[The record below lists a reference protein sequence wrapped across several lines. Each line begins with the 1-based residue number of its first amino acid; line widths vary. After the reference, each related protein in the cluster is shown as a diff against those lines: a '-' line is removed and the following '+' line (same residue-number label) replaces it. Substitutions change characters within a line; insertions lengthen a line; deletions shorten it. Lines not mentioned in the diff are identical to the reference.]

1 MFTEP
6 QRTSDVRQMTAAKVD
21 SVLAGKVAAV
31 TGATGG
37 LGAAAAEAFAA
48 HGARVLISGRQADRG
63 ESLAARLGSSVV
75 FHRADVAD
83 ESQMRGLIENAL
95 ERFGRLDVLINN
107 AGNPGTLGS
116 IEELDLEAFADTLRV
131 HVLAMAAGI
140 KYAAGPMIAQGAGSI
155 INVASVGGH
164 VAGWT
169 PVDYSVAKA
178 AVLQLTRCAAVEL
191 GERGVRV
198 NSISPGPIPTG
209 IQLKTAGFDSD
220 AAEQAAPALQAA
232 FAGALPTWQ
241 PMNRVGKPDD
251 VAAALLWLASD
262 ASSFINGQDVAIDG
276 GICAGRPASVS
287 ANEYLQLAQLLNQ

>member
-6 QRTSDVRQMTAAKVD
+6 LRTSDAHQFTEAKIGPA
-21 SVLAGKVAAV
+21 LAGKVAVV

-37 LGAAAAEAFAA
+37 IGAAAAEVFAA
-48 HGARVLISGRQADRG
+48 HGACVLISGRQVDRG
-63 ESLAARLGSSVV
+63 ESLAARLGSSVA

-83 ESQMRGLIENAL
+83 ESQMRGLIEHAL

-107 AGNPGTLGS
+107 AGTSGTLGS
-116 IEELDLEAFADTLRV
+116 VEELDLDAFADTLRV
-131 HVLAMAAGI
+131 HVLGMAAGI
-140 KYAAGPMIAQGAGSI
+140 KYAARPMSAQGAGSI
-155 INVASVGGH
+155 VNVASLGGH

-209 IQLKTAGFDSD
+209 IQLKTTGIDS
-220 AAEQAAPALQAA
+220 AEAEQAAPALQAM
-232 FAGALPTWQ
+232 FASALPTWQ
-241 PMNRVGKPDD
+241 PMKRVGQPND

-262 ASSFINGQDVAIDG
+262 ASSFINGQDLAIDG
-276 GICAGRPASVS
+276 GICAGRPASIS
-287 ANEYLQLAQLLNQ
+287 ANDYVQLSQLLKQ